1 MEITVK
7 EFEQAELIT
16 INGRLD
22 SVEAPRLAQA
32 LEAANQRGKYKI
44 VVDMSQLEYMS
55 SAGFRALGDAQRN
68 SKRHNRGEVLLVQ
81 VPGNIRDAL
90 EMVGF
95 AGYFH
100 PLLQLRMIDFKLL
113 PRVTA
118 GIGEINALVFIVG
131 VYFSSSLVRKQIH
144 GLDAG

>member
-7 EFEQAELIT
+7 GFEHAEVIT
-16 INGRLD
+16 VNGRLD

-55 SAGFRALGDAQRN
+55 SAGFRALGDAQHN
-68 SKRHNRGEVLLVQ
+68 SKRHLGEVLLVQ

-100 PLLQLRMIDFKLL
+100 TFEDVTSALDFAAKLPAGHSHKDALPPL
-113 PRVTA
+113 
-118 GIGEINALVFIVG
+118 
-131 VYFSSSLVRKQIH
+131 S
-144 GLDAG
+144 

>member
-32 LEAANQRGKYKI
+32 LEAARQRGKHKI
-44 VVDMSQLEYMS
+44 VIDMGQLEYMS
-55 SAGFRALGDAQRN
+55 SAGFRALGDAQRD

-81 VPGNIRDAL
+81 VPGNISDAL

-95 AGYFH
+95 ANYFH
-100 PLLQLRMIDFKLL
+100 TFDDVNSALDFAVKSPVDDSHKDALPPL
-113 PRVTA
+113 A
-118 GIGEINALVFIVG
+118 
-131 VYFSSSLVRKQIH
+131 
-144 GLDAG
+144 

>member
-7 EFEQAELIT
+7 EFEQVKLIT

-22 SVEAPRLAQA
+22 SVEAPRLTQA

-55 SAGFRALGDAQRN
+55 SAGFRALADAQRT

-81 VPGNIRDAL
+81 VPSNIRDAL

-100 PLLQLRMIDFKLL
+100 TFDDVTSALDFAAKLPADDSHKDAPPPL
-113 PRVTA
+113 
-118 GIGEINALVFIVG
+118 
-131 VYFSSSLVRKQIH
+131 S
-144 GLDAG
+144 

>member
-7 EFEQAELIT
+7 ELEQAELIT

-44 VVDMSQLEYMS
+44 VIDMSQLEYMS

-81 VPGNIRDAL
+81 IPDNVRDAL

-95 AGYFH
+95 ADYFH
-100 PLLQLRMIDFKLL
+100 VFDDVSSALNFAANLPGDESHKDALSPL
-113 PRVTA
+113 P
-118 GIGEINALVFIVG
+118 
-131 VYFSSSLVRKQIH
+131 
-144 GLDAG
+144 

>member
-7 EFEQAELIT
+7 ELEQAELIT

-22 SVEAPRLAQA
+22 SVEAPRLVQA
-32 LEAANQRGKYKI
+32 LETANQRGKYKI
-44 VVDMSQLEYMS
+44 VVDMSQVEYMS

-81 VPGNIRDAL
+81 VPDNIRDAL

-95 AGYFH
+95 ADYFH
-100 PLLQLRMIDFKLL
+100 LFEDVNSALDFATNLPVDDSHKDLPPL
-113 PRVTA
+113 
-118 GIGEINALVFIVG
+118 
-131 VYFSSSLVRKQIH
+131 S
-144 GLDAG
+144 

>member
-1 MEITVK
+1 MDITVK

-22 SVEAPRLAQA
+22 SVEAPRLVQA
-32 LEAANQRGKYKI
+32 FKAANQRGRYKI

-55 SAGFRALGDAQRN
+55 SAGLRALGDAQHN
-68 SKRHNRGEVLLVQ
+68 NKRHHGEVLLVQ

-95 AGYFH
+95 ADYFH
-100 PLLQLRMIDFKLL
+100 TFKDVNSALDFAANL
-113 PRVTA
+113 PA
-118 GIGEINALVFIVG
+118 GHSHKDALPPI
-131 VYFSSSLVRKQIH
+131 S
-144 GLDAG
+144 

>member
-68 SKRHNRGEVLLVQ
+68 SKRHNSGEVLLLQ

-100 PLLQLRMIDFKLL
+100 TFEDVNSALDFAANLPAGDSHKDALPPLPEK
-113 PRVTA
+113 
-118 GIGEINALVFIVG
+118 
-131 VYFSSSLVRKQIH
+131 
-144 GLDAG
+144 

>member
-7 EFEQAELIT
+7 ELEQAELIT

-32 LEAANQRGKYKI
+32 LETASQRGKYKI

-68 SKRHNRGEVLLVQ
+68 SKHHNRGEVLLVQ
-81 VPGNIRDAL
+81 VPDNIRDAL

-95 AGYFH
+95 ADYFH
-100 PLLQLRMIDFKLL
+100 VFEDVNSALDFAANLPADDSHKDALPPL
-113 PRVTA
+113 
-118 GIGEINALVFIVG
+118 
-131 VYFSSSLVRKQIH
+131 S
-144 GLDAG
+144 

>member
-68 SKRHNRGEVLLVQ
+68 SKLHNGGEVLLVQ

-95 AGYFH
+95 AGYFQTFDDVPSALDFAANLPADDSH
-100 PLLQLRMIDFKLL
+100 QDVLRPL
-113 PRVTA
+113 
-118 GIGEINALVFIVG
+118 
-131 VYFSSSLVRKQIH
+131 S
-144 GLDAG
+144 

>member
-7 EFEQAELIT
+7 EFEQSELIM
-16 INGRLD
+16 IKGRLD
-22 SVEAPRLAQA
+22 SVEAPRLTQA
-32 LEAANQRGKYKI
+32 LEAAHQRGKYKI

-55 SAGFRALGDAQRN
+55 SAGLRALGDAQRN

-81 VPGNIRDAL
+81 VPGHIRDTL

-100 PLLQLRMIDFKLL
+100 TFADVNSALAFAANLHADDSHKDDLPPL
-113 PRVTA
+113 
-118 GIGEINALVFIVG
+118 
-131 VYFSSSLVRKQIH
+131 S
-144 GLDAG
+144 

>member
-7 EFEQAELIT
+7 EFEQTELIT
-16 INGRLD
+16 IQGRID
-22 SVEAPRLAQA
+22 SVEAPRFKDA
-32 LEAANQRGKYKI
+32 LESASQRGKYKI

-55 SAGFRALGDAQRN
+55 SAGFRALADAQRT

-81 VPGNIRDAL
+81 VPSNIRDAL

-100 PLLQLRMIDFKLL
+100 TFDDVTSALDFAAKLPADDSHKDAPPPL
-113 PRVTA
+113 
-118 GIGEINALVFIVG
+118 
-131 VYFSSSLVRKQIH
+131 S
-144 GLDAG
+144 

>member
-32 LEAANQRGKYKI
+32 LEAASQRGKYKI

-55 SAGFRALGDAQRN
+55 SAGFRALGDAQHN
-68 SKRHNRGEVLLVQ
+68 SKRHHGEVLLVQ
-81 VPGNIRDAL
+81 VRDNIREAL

-95 AGYFH
+95 ADYFH
-100 PLLQLRMIDFKLL
+100 TFEDVNSALAFAANL
-113 PRVTA
+113 PVE
-118 GIGEINALVFIVG
+118 G
-131 VYFSSSLVRKQIH
+131 SQ
-144 GLDAG
+144 

>member
-7 EFEQAELIT
+7 ELEQAELIT

-32 LEAANQRGKYKI
+32 LEAAQQRGKYKI
-44 VVDMSQLEYMS
+44 IVDMSQLEYMS

-81 VPGNIRDAL
+81 VPDHIRNAL

-95 AGYFH
+95 ADYFH
-100 PLLQLRMIDFKLL
+100 VFEDVNSALDFAANL
-113 PRVTA
+113 PA
-118 GIGEINALVFIVG
+118 
-131 VYFSSSLVRKQIH
+131 YDSHK
-144 GLDAG
+144 DAPPPPEK